1 MDSSVVIT
9 LSSDASNE
17 VIRIRPKLTSGFT
30 FSHTK
35 DAITWI
41 TEKEYYG
48 AMCYLTDLFTLV
60 RKSELQFHYLTFE
73 IPGFPVVRVYVDGI
87 TKKIINMIL
96 TRISDYMSNHWSV
109 FKN

>member
-1 MDSSVVIT
+1 MDSSIVIT
-9 LSSDASNE
+9 LSSDGSKE
-17 VIRIRPKLTSGFT
+17 VIRIRPKLSSGFT

-48 AMCYLTDLFTLV
+48 AMCYLTDLLTIL
-60 RKSELQFHYLTFE
+60 RKSELKYDYLTFE
-73 IPGFPVVRVYVDGI
+73 IPGFPVVQFYVDGI
-87 TKKIINMIL
+87 EKKIINMIL

>member
-1 MDSSVVIT
+1 MDSSIVIT
-9 LSSDASNE
+9 LSGDASME
-17 VIRIRPKLTSGFT
+17 VIKIRPKLDSGFT

-48 AMCYLTDLFTLV
+48 AMCYLTDLLTII
-60 RKSELQFHYLTFE
+60 RKSDLQYHYLTFQ
-73 IPGFPVVRVYVDGI
+73 IPGFPDVRFYVSDL
-87 TKKIINMIL
+87 KEKINNIII

-109 FKN
+109 FKQ